1 MAEPEID
8 IDSIV
13 EETIEFVT
21 VRPDG
26 DGWVGDAPDW
36 FGERLF
42 GGFVLAQSVNA
53 VTRTAPE
60 GARLH
65 SLHGY
70 FLRPV
75 FTGKQLSY
83 RVAPLR
89 EGRTFVMRQLE
100 AVQDGEPVFAMMCS
114 FTADT
119 DGYEYELPIGRD
131 VPAPDDLPVSVGPGP
146 WSAAHLGPTPPASDG
161 TRASTH
167 RAWSRIPVSLPDDP
181 HLHAALIAFVTDITG
196 TGGRPLHLE
205 GDVTGMVSIDHA
217 AWFHRPL
224 RADEW
229 LFYDVHS
236 LVNTGGRGVLRG
248 TIYGPDR
255 HVAVS
260 VAQEMLLR
268 PVAT

>member
-1 MAEPEID
+1 VTDPELD
-8 IDSIV
+8 IDAIIA
-13 EETIEFVT
+13 ETIEFIT

-26 DGWVGDAPDW
+26 DGWVGDAPAW

-42 GGFVLAQSVNA
+42 GGFVVAQSVHA
-53 VTRTAPE
+53 ATRTAPE
-60 GARLH
+60 GRRIH

-75 FTGKQLSY
+75 LAGLPLSY
-83 RVAPLR
+83 RVTPIR
-89 EGRTFVMRQLE
+89 EGRTFAIRQLE
-100 AVQDGEPVFAMMCS
+100 AAQDGSPVFTMMCS

-119 DGYEYELPIGRD
+119 DGYEYELPMTGD
-131 VPAPDDLPVSVGPGP
+131 VPGPDGLPVDVGPGP
-146 WSAAHLGPTPPASDG
+146 WEVAEVGPTPSAPDG
-161 TRASTH
+161 TRASTR
-167 RAWSRIPVSLPDDP
+167 RAWFRVAGSLPDDP
-181 HLHAALIAFVTDITG
+181 GLHEGLIGFVTDMTG
-196 TGGRPLHLE
+196 TGGRPLHLD

-229 LFYDVHS
+229 VFYDVHS

-255 HVAVS
+255 HVAAS

-268 PVAT
+268 PVA

>member
-8 IDSIV
+8 INSIV

-42 GGFVLAQSVNA
+42 GGFVLSQSVHA
-53 VTRTAPE
+53 ATRTAPDS
-60 GARLH
+60 ARLH

-75 FTGKQLSY
+75 FAGKQLSY

-119 DGYEYELPIGRD
+119 DGYEYELPIDRD
-131 VPAPDDLPVSVGPGP
+131 VPAPD
-146 WSAAHLGPTPPASDG
+146 G
-161 TRASTH
+161 TRTSTH
-167 RAWSRIPVSLPDDP
+167 RAWSRIPVALPDDP

-248 TIYGPDR
+248 TMYGPDR

>member
-21 VRPDG
+21 VRPKG

-42 GGFVLAQSVNA
+42 GGFVLSQSVHA
-53 VTRTAPE
+53 VTRTAPD

-75 FTGKQLSY
+75 FAGKQLSY

-89 EGRTFVMRQLE
+89 EGRTFVMRRLE
-100 AVQDGEPVFAMMCS
+100 AVQDGEPVFTMMCS

-119 DGYEYELPIGRD
+119 DGYEYELPIDRD

-146 WSAAHLGPTPPASDG
+146 WSSPTSPGPAAGHFTS
-161 TRASTH
+161 RATS
-167 RAWSRIPVSLPDDP
+167 RAW
-181 HLHAALIAFVTDITG
+181 
-196 TGGRPLHLE
+196 
-205 GDVTGMVSIDHA
+205 
-217 AWFHRPL
+217 
-224 RADEW
+224 
-229 LFYDVHS
+229 
-236 LVNTGGRGVLRG
+236 
-248 TIYGPDR
+248 
-255 HVAVS
+255 
-260 VAQEMLLR
+260 
-268 PVAT
+268 

>member
-8 IDSIV
+8 IESIV

-42 GGFVLAQSVNA
+42 GGFVLSQSVHA
-53 VTRTAPE
+53 VTRTAPD

-75 FTGKQLSY
+75 FAGKQLSY

-119 DGYEYELPIGRD
+119 DWLR
-131 VPAPDDLPVSVGPGP
+131 VRAPDRPRRPRP
-146 WSAAHLGPTPPASDG
+146 RRAARVHG
-161 TRASTH
+161 TRAMVGCAPRPDAA
-167 RAWSRIPVSLPDDP
+167 RARRHASVDASRVVP
-181 HLHAALIAFVTDITG
+181 HP
-196 TGGRPLHLE
+196 GR
-205 GDVTGMVSIDHA
+205 
-217 AWFHRPL
+217 
-224 RADEW
+224 
-229 LFYDVHS
+229 
-236 LVNTGGRGVLRG
+236 
-248 TIYGPDR
+248 
-255 HVAVS
+255 VA
-260 VAQEMLLR
+260 
-268 PVAT
+268 

>member
-8 IDSIV
+8 IESIV

-42 GGFVLAQSVNA
+42 GGFVLSQSVHA
-53 VTRTAPE
+53 VTRTAPD

-75 FTGKQLSY
+75 FAEKQLSY
-83 RVAPLR
+83 RVTPLR

-119 DGYEYELPIGRD
+119 EGYEYELPIDRD
-131 VPAPDDLPVSVGPGP
+131 VPAPDELPTSTGPGP
-146 WSAAHLGPTPPASDG
+146 WSAAHLGPTPPRPTAHERRRIARGPAFRSRCRTTLTC
-161 TRASTH
+161 TRRSSRSSLTSPGPEAGLSTS
-167 RAWSRIPVSLPDDP
+167 RATSP
-181 HLHAALIAFVTDITG
+181 
-196 TGGRPLHLE
+196 
-205 GDVTGMVSIDHA
+205 
-217 AWFHRPL
+217 AW
-224 RADEW
+224 
-229 LFYDVHS
+229 
-236 LVNTGGRGVLRG
+236 
-248 TIYGPDR
+248 
-255 HVAVS
+255 
-260 VAQEMLLR
+260 
-268 PVAT
+268 